1 MGICLLYVMYYINNI
16 YNHSSD
22 CIKKISDKRRY
33 SIKLMSEK
41 HNESRSEYTHNELN
55 TAVETKALFIG
66 TYSFHKIQELY
77 KIRQIQADY

>member
-1 MGICLLYVMYYINNI
+1 
-16 YNHSSD
+16 
-22 CIKKISDKRRY
+22 
-33 SIKLMSEK
+33 MSEK